1 MCALF
6 GGARDISLF
15 RYLNRELM
23 GDIITQ
29 QCIYYKF
36 KLDETK
42 VNMYGEASGAKFYNE
57 PVIFNALISAG
68 NQTQPTDEFGVS
80 FGWDLEFRFFRDDL
94 VDANVI
100 PEVGDIIMY
109 QDAYWEVDT
118 TNATQFFVGKDP
130 DFPNYDDNGINP
142 LNPGLENFGTSVS
155 ITCVAHYV
163 PADRVQITKERL

>member
-1 MCALF
+1 MALF

-36 KLDETK
+36 KLNETK

-57 PVIFNALISAG
+57 PVIFNALISSG
-68 NQTQPTDEFGVS
+68 NQIQPTDDFGVS

-94 VDANVI
+94 VDANVV

-109 QDAYWEVDT
+109 QDAYWEVDN
-118 TNATQFFVGKDP
+118 TNANQFFVGKDP

-142 LNPGLENFGTSVS
+142 LNPGLENFGTSVT
-155 ITCVAHYV
+155 IICVAHYV
-163 PADRVQITKERL
+163 SADKVQITKERL

>member
-1 MCALF
+1 MSLF
-6 GGARDISLF
+6 GSSRDVSLF
-15 RYLNRELM
+15 RHLNRELIS
-23 GDIITQ
+23 DIITQ

-57 PVIFNALISAG
+57 PVIFNVLISRDD
-68 NQTQPTDEFGVS
+68 QTQSVSDFGVD
-80 FGWDLEFRFFRDDL
+80 FTWNPEFRFFRDDL

-109 QDAYWEVDT
+109 QEAYYEVDN
-118 TNATQFFVGKDP
+118 TNANQYFSGKNP
-130 DFPNYDDNGINP
+130 DYPNNINP

-155 ITCVAHYV
+155 IICKTHYV
-163 PADRVQITKERL
+163 PSDKVQITKERL